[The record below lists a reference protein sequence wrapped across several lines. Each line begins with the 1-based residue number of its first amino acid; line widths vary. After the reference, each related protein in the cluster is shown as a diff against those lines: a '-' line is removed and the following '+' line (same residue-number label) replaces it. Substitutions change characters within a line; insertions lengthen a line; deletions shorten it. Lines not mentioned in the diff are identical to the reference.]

1 MSDTPSVPQMKD
13 EVQALSVFFQVVFQ
27 SASQLSGMPDPLA
40 PEYIAL
46 KSLMKHNWSEF
57 EAIYKRLESDIG

>member
-1 MSDTPSVPQMKD
+1 MKD
-13 EVQALSVFFQVVFQ
+13 DVQSLSVFFQVIFQ

-46 KSLMKHNWSEF
+46 KNLMKHNWAEF
-57 EAIYKRLESDIG
+57 EAIFKRLESDIG

>member
-1 MSDTPSVPQMKD
+1 MSDTPSVPQVKD
-13 EVQALSVFFQVVFQ
+13 DVQKLSIFFQVVLQ
-27 SASQLSGMPDPLA
+27 SASQLSDMPDPLA
-40 PEYIAL
+40 CEYIAL